1 MPNTSAIWPEHARL
15 SRIVGSQ
22 PAAKIMIVDDE
33 PTTARLVR
41 RYLEDVGFDSFVL
54 HTDSVTAIDVIACE
68 QPDVVLL
75 DVMMPHVSG
84 LEILSE
90 IRQHE
95 PLAQVPVIIL
105 TAALAAET
113 KLAALELG
121 AADFLAKPV
130 DSSELI
136 LRVRN
141 VLSAKALRDHL
152 ADYAGELERT
162 VSLRTAQLTASEK
175 NVSQGYRAGKA
186 EIASEVL
193 HNVGNVLNSLN
204 VSVSLIRRA
213 LSETRLPLL
222 SKATQLLANNVADPD
237 FLRADQRGKMLPDYL
252 VNLTTTLAKEHTHL
266 LAEVKSVE
274 HHLDHIKAVVATQ
287 QMHAGVSCLQEPVLL
302 PSLIEDA
309 LSLAGLSRPDQEIEV
324 VRHYDDVPEM
334 MGDKQK
340 LLQVFL
346 NLLMNARQSMSESK
360 GCAQRLTIRVA
371 RKTHDHVIVAFT
383 DTGIGIA
390 SEHLTK
396 IFAYGFTTRC
406 NGTGVGLH
414 SCANLVKELGGVI
427 SAVSKDGQGAT
438 FRMELPFT
446 EVELS

>member
-1 MPNTSAIWPEHARL
+1 MPSTQAIWPENARL
-15 SRIVGSQ
+15 SRIMGSQ

-41 RYLEDVGFDSFVL
+41 RYLEDVGFVSFVV
-54 HTDSVTAIDVIACE
+54 HTDSSTAMDVIE
-68 QPDVVLL
+68 LEDPDVVLL
-75 DVMMPHVSG
+75 DVMMPNVSG
-84 LEILSE
+84 LEILDE
-90 IRQHE
+90 IRQRDT
-95 PLAQVPVIIL
+95 LAHLPVIIL
-105 TAALAAET
+105 TAALAAEI

-175 NVSQGYRAGKA
+175 NVSQGYMAGKA

-222 SKATQLLANNVADPD
+222 FQATRLLADHAADPD
-237 FLRADQRGKMLPDYL
+237 FLREDQRGKMLPDYL
-252 VNLTTTLAKEHTHL
+252 VNLTSTLAEENTQL
-266 LAEVKSVE
+266 LSEVKAVE
-274 HHLDHIKAVVATQ
+274 HHLDHMKGVVATQ
-287 QMHAGVSCLQEPVLL
+287 QKNAGVFCLQEPILL
-302 PSLIEDA
+302 PCLIEDA
-309 LSLAGLSRPDQEIEV
+309 LSLAGLSRPDQEIDI
-324 VRHYDDVPEM
+324 VRHYDDLPEM

-340 LLQVFL
+340 LLQVFV
-346 NLLMNARQSMSESK
+346 NLLMNARQSMAESNA
-360 GCAQRLTIRVA
+360 CAPRLTIRVA
-371 RKTHDHVIVAFT
+371 RKGHEHVIVAFT
-383 DTGIGIA
+383 DTGVGIPP
-390 SEHLTK
+390 EHITR
-396 IFAYGFTTRC
+396 IFAHGFTTRC
-406 NGTGVGLH
+406 HGTGVGLH
-414 SCANLVKELGGVI
+414 SCANMVKELGGAI
-427 SAVSKDGQGAT
+427 SAVSEDGQGAT
-438 FRMELPFT
+438 FRVELPFN